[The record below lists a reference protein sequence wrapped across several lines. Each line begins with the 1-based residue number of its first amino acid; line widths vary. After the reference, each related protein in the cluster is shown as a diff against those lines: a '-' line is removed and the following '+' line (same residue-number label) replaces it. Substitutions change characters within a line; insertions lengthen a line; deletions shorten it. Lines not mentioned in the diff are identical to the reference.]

1 MTSSMYGAGA
11 EYALHSLL
19 NLAARNEP
27 ASVRDLADFQ
37 GIPER
42 FLAKLFSRL
51 RKAGI
56 VAGTEGIAGGFV
68 LARAPERVTFLDVLE
83 AVDPR
88 RKLFECAEI
97 RRHCDLFEGPPPEWA
112 TKGMCRIHAFMHEA
126 EQELK
131 ARLAS
136 KTLADLLAEFEKKAP
151 SAFAEEAALW
161 FRHHTERRTRRQGQ
175 VAAPTDRIKKKRSRT

>member
-1 MTSSMYGAGA
+1 MYGAGA

-19 NLAARNEP
+19 NLAARKAP

-68 LARAPERVTFLDVLE
+68 LARPPERITFLDVLE
-83 AVDPR
+83 AVDPGR
-88 RKLFECAEI
+88 ALFECAEI
-97 RRHCDLFEGPPPEWA
+97 RRRCDLFEGAAPEWA
-112 TKGMCRIHAFMHEA
+112 TKGMCRIHAFMNEA
-126 EQELK
+126 EQALK
-131 ARLAS
+131 AHLAS
-136 KTLADLLAEFEKKAP
+136 KTLADIIAEFERKAP
-151 SAFAEEAALW
+151 AAFAEEAALW
-161 FRHHTERRTRRQGQ
+161 FRHHAERRIRRQGTG
-175 VAAPTDRIKKKRSRT
+175 AAPTGKNTKRRSS

>member
-1 MTSSMYGAGA
+1 MKSSMYGAGA

-19 NLAARNEP
+19 NLAARKEP
-27 ASVRDLADFQ
+27 TSVRDLAGFQ

-68 LARAPERVTFLDVLE
+68 LARSPERVTFLDVLE

-88 RKLFECAEI
+88 RALFECAEI
-97 RRHCDLFEGPPPEWA
+97 RRHCDLFEGAPPKWA
-112 TKGMCRIHAFMHEA
+112 TKGMCRIHAFMNEA
-126 EQELK
+126 EQALK
-131 ARLAS
+131 AHLAS
-136 KTLADLLAEFEKKAP
+136 KTLADLMAEFERKAP
-151 SAFAEEAALW
+151 AAFAEEAALW
-161 FRHHTERRTRRQGQ
+161 FRHHTERRTRRQG
-175 VAAPTDRIKKKRSRT
+175 AAPAPTDQITKRSRS